1 MPQLVFPAFR
11 PLNKVLTAVNRFLLQ
26 ASNGR
31 IGGSFAGAP
40 VYLLITTG
48 RKSGKERAQP
58 LLFIKDGENLAAA
71 ASNFGHENHPA
82 WYLNLKAN
90 SEVFIEKKGERVPM
104 VAEEATGEDRERLWQ
119 RFAEM
124 YAGYRVYETRTDRH
138 SPVVVFRARAE
149 EG

>member
-1 MPQLVFPAFR
+1 MPQLVLPAFR
-11 PLNKVLTAVNRFLLQ
+11 PFNQMLTVVHRFLLR
-26 ASNGR
+26 ASGGR
-31 IGGSFAGAP
+31 VGGNFAGAS

-58 LLFIKDGENLAAA
+58 LLFIEDGESLAAA

-90 SEVFIEKKGERVPM
+90 PEVVVEKKGERMPM
-104 VAEEATGEDRERLWQ
+104 VAEEASGEDRERLWQ
-119 RFAEM
+119 RFGEIYVA
-124 YAGYRVYETRTDRH
+124 YRVYETRTDRH
-138 SPVVVFRARAE
+138 IPVVVFKARAE

>member
-11 PLNKVLTAVNRFLLQ
+11 PLNQILTGVNRFLLR
-26 ASNGR
+26 ASSGR

-58 LLFIKDGENLAAA
+58 LLFIEDRENLAAA
-71 ASNFGHENHPA
+71 ASNFGHRNHPA

-90 SEVFIEKKGERVPM
+90 PEVVVERNGERVPM
-104 VAEEATGEDRERLWQ
+104 VAEEATGEDRKRLWQ
-119 RFAEM
+119 RFAEI
-124 YAGYRVYETRTDRH
+124 YAGYRVYETRTDRNI
-138 SPVVVFRARAE
+138 PVVVFRARAE